1 MSNEKY
7 FIHPVLGKIIGYS
20 NMKEFDKHI
29 KEYNNK
35 NNTHIKKMKE
45 IDNLYK
51 NNCHIY
57 NYWSYQ

>member
-1 MSNEKY
+1 MRNEKY

-51 NNCHIY
+51 NKDITY
-57 NYWSYQ
+57 NGIKIK